1 MEGACST
8 NGTIRAGS
16 RFKIR
21 WEKFLR
27 EKFMNNRLWRSTF
40 LVSTVLVLHSAT
52 PFRSGFCAE
61 IIKFVLPGNSM
72 GYLPLFVAVHRG
84 FFKDEGLEIEL
95 PRLVPAMAHNALIA
109 GEAHYHG
116 LADSG
121 LRLAARGLPLKAI
134 FYAADRPMYYL
145 VAQKEIRTV
154 PELRGKR
161 IGVSQFGGTSD
172 LAARLA
178 LRHYGVEPEK
188 DALLIQI
195 GAEGT
200 RMAALRAGSVAAIIV
215 PVPAVAVLKREGF
228 NEVSFVGDV
237 VEFAS
242 NGYTTTEQRIKE
254 HPQEVKKVLRALY
267 RGLRYVK
274 DNPEGTVGVI
284 QREWKVDREIAQES
298 YQAIVKALNEDG
310 IISEKQLRVHFDIIR
325 KTDKNI
331 GDILVEKVVDFR
343 LLREVKRELSGK

>member
-1 MEGACST
+1 MQ
-8 NGTIRAGS
+8 
-16 RFKIR
+16 
-21 WEKFLR
+21 
-27 EKFMNNRLWRSTF
+27 NRLSRYLF
-40 LVSTVLVLHSAT
+40 VAATVLALHS
-52 PFRSGFCAE
+52 SGDSHNGLCADTV
-61 IIKFVLPGNSM
+61 KVVLPGNSM

-145 VAQKEIRTV
+145 VAQKDIRTV
-154 PELRGKR
+154 SELKGKR

-172 LAARLA
+172 LSARLA
-178 LRHYGVEPEK
+178 LKHYGVEPER

-254 HPQEVKKVLRALY
+254 HPQEVKKVVRALY
-267 RGLRYVK
+267 RGLRYAK
-274 DNPEGTVGVI
+274 ENPEGTVSVI
-284 QREWKVDREIAQES
+284 QKEWKVDPEIAKES
-298 YQAIVKALNEDG
+298 YRAIVKALNEDG
-310 IISEKQLRVHFDIIR
+310 IITEKQLRVHFDIIR
-325 KTDKNI
+325 RTEKNI
-331 GDILVEKVVDFR
+331 GEIPVEKVIDFR
-343 LLREVKRELSGK
+343 LLREVRRELSGK

>member
-1 MEGACST
+1 MR
-8 NGTIRAGS
+8 IRHWRYLMIVIAAVTLNAS
-16 RFKIR
+16 RAVDKVF
-21 WEKFLR
+21 
-27 EKFMNNRLWRSTF
+27 
-40 LVSTVLVLHSAT
+40 SA
-52 PFRSGFCAE
+52 E
-61 IIKFVLPGNSM
+61 VVKFVLPGNSM

-84 FFKDEGLEIEL
+84 LFKDEGLEIEL

-145 VAQKEIRTV
+145 VAQKDIRSV
-154 PELRGKR
+154 AELKGKR

-172 LAARLA
+172 LSARLA

-215 PVPAVAVLKREGF
+215 PVPAVALLKREGY

-237 VEFAS
+237 IEFAS
-242 NGYTTTEQRIKE
+242 NGYTTTDQRIKE
-254 HPQEVKKVLRALY
+254 HPQEVKKVVRALY
-267 RGLRYVK
+267 RGLRYAK
-274 DNPEGTVGVI
+274 ENPEGTIGVI
-284 QREWKVDREIAQES
+284 QKEWKVDPEIARES
-298 YQAIVKALNEDG
+298 YRAIVKALNEDG
-310 IISEKQLRVHFDIIR
+310 IIGEKQLKVHFDIIR
-325 KTDKNI
+325 KSEKNI
-331 GDILVEKVVDFR
+331 GEIPVEKVVDFR